1 MVTQPL
7 AVIRKVYPE
16 VGCKV
21 FVDDMKFVL
30 KGMIEELGRICPQL
44 VRSVIAEFNKVGLA
58 ISVDTPGKE
67 GKSKAL
73 ATSKRLEAILQRPM
87 KGQG

>member
-30 KGMIEELGRICPQL
+30 KGMIGELCRVCPSWCTVSL
-44 VRSVIAEFNKVGLA
+44 LS
-58 ISVDTPGKE
+58 
-67 GKSKAL
+67 
-73 ATSKRLEAILQRPM
+73 SKRWAWLSPLTRQARRASQRLWPRPR
-87 KGQG
+87 GWRPSCGAP